1 MLQYIL
7 LEVVRIANSECTI
20 ELDFEIECTCVI
32 TSYLSLM
39 FRFARGKTKGMQGVC
54 ATYTCDCFVVHNIEF
69 KTFDHHYM

>member
-7 LEVVRIANSECTI
+7 LEVVGIANSECTI

-39 FRFARGKTKGMQGVC
+39 FRFARGGRQKTCKVC
-54 ATYTCDCFVVHNIEF
+54 VLLTHVIVICSA
-69 KTFDHHYM
+69 